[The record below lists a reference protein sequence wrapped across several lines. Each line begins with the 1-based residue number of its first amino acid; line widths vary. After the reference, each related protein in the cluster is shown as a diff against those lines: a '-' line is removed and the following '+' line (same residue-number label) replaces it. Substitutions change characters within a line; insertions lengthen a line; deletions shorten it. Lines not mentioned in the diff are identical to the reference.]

1 MLTSNR
7 VTVMIVDKSD
17 LVRRE
22 MAAYLSTNDD
32 FELIAEAGSCAE
44 AGLLCAQL
52 HPDVIL
58 MDMVLPD
65 TEEASMMEC
74 INETYPDIQI
84 IALTNYKDEELMR
97 TALEVGSIGYLLK
110 SVSMMEASLAAYL
123 PA

>member
-7 VTVMIVDKSD
+7 VTVMIVDQSD

-22 MAAYLSTNDD
+22 MAAYLSASDD

-65 TEEASMMEC
+65 TEEAQMMEC
-74 INETYPDIQI
+74 ISETYPDIQI

-97 TALEVGSIGYLLK
+97 TALEVGSIAYLMK
-110 SVSMMEASLAAYL
+110 SVSIMEASLAAYL